1 MKVKLRMEAEGPP
14 KDDASGGSGPGD
26 GSSRSGGADD
36 SSATPDHGQEHG
48 SDEDADGEADT
59 QATTS
64 SSGNNDT
71 GSESDPF
78 EDAEPGRKRALRGPP
93 AGSEH
98 RRHGG
103 KHAGG
108 DADASRSGV
117 GRNKR
122 IHRDESDMDE
132 GPQDG

>member
-1 MKVKLRMEAEGPP
+1 MQAEPP
-14 KDDASGGSGPGD
+14 KDGANGGNGPGD

-36 SSATPDHGQEHG
+36 SSATPDRGQEHD

-59 QATTS
+59 QATS

-78 EDAEPGRKRALRGPP
+78 EDAEPGRKRALREPP
-93 AGSEH
+93 AGSE
-98 RRHGG
+98 RRGHSG
-103 KHAGG
+103 KHTG
-108 DADASRSGV
+108 DADASRTGV

-122 IHRDESDMDE
+122 IHRDERDMDE
-132 GPQDG
+132 HPYDG